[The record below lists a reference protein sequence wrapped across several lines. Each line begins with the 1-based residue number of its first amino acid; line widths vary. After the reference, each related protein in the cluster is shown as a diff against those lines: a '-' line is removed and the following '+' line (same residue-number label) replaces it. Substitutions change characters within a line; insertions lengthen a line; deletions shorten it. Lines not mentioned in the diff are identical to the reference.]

1 MFGVDDICRCTG
13 RLLCEMCEK
22 CFRYKMYQEDRKSK
36 EVNYASYFQVPPAT
50 SDTECIY
57 KL

>member
-13 RLLCEMCEK
+13 RLLCEMCEN
-22 CFRYKMYQEDRKSK
+22 CFRYKMYKEDRASK
-36 EVNYASYFQVPPAT
+36 EVTYNSYFERPPAI
-50 SDTECIY
+50 SDTECVY

>member
-13 RLLCEMCEK
+13 RLMCEMCEN
-22 CFRYKMYQEDRKSK
+22 CFRYKMYKEDRKSK
-36 EVNYASYFQVPPAT
+36 EVNYASYFQTPPAT

>member
-13 RLLCEMCEK
+13 RLLCEMCEN
-22 CFRYKMYQEDRKSK
+22 CFRYKMYKEDRASK
-36 EVNYASYFQVPPAT
+36 EVTYNSYFQQPPAI
-50 SDTECIY
+50 SDTECVY